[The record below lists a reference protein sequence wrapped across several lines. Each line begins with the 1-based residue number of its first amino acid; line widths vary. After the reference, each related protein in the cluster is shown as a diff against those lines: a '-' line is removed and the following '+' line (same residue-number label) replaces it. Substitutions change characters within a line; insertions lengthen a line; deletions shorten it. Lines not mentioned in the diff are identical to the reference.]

1 MKTPLYHWQFVG
13 FLFTA
18 IAGTLLHFLFDWTN
32 QSALV
37 APFSAVNESIWEH
50 MKLLFFPMFTF
61 SILEYQFLGDNYKNF
76 WNIKLIGIL
85 LGVILIPILYYTY
98 TGAFGTE
105 KDWINILIFYTTA
118 TFAYALETWL
128 FMKKDKQS
136 PSGWGPFI
144 LLSLI
149 ALVFIILTYVPPEIP
164 LFQEPGK
171 N

>member
-1 MKTPLYHWQFVG
+1 MKTPLYRWQLVG

-76 WNIKLIGIL
+76 WNVKLIGIL

-136 PSGWGPFI
+136 PSGSGPFI

-149 ALVFIILTYVPPEIP
+149 ALVFIILTYAPPEIP

>member
-1 MKTPLYHWQFVG
+1 
-13 FLFTA
+13 
-18 IAGTLLHFLFDWTN
+18 
-32 QSALV
+32 
-37 APFSAVNESIWEH
+37 
-50 MKLLFFPMFTF
+50 MFTF

-136 PSGWGPFI
+136 PSGSGPFI

-149 ALVFIILTYVPPEIP
+149 ALVFIILTYAPPEIP

>member
-105 KDWINILIFYTTA
+105 NDWINILIFYTTA
-118 TFAYALETWL
+118 TIAYVLETWL